1 MFVKICGITR
11 EADAEAAVAA
21 GASAIGFIFWP
32 KSPRYV
38 EPGRAA
44 AIVRTLPPFVTLV
57 GVFVNESVEH
67 MNAVADTVG
76 LGAVQL
82 HGDEG
87 PTLLNGINR
96 PVVKAI
102 GRVDAES
109 GVGWPERVILLVDA
123 HDPERRGGTGA
134 RADWQAAAV
143 LATSRRI
150 LLAGGITPAN
160 VVEAVTRVRP
170 FGIDVSSGV
179 EDAPGIKNADRIC
192 ELFEALRDSSAKLN
206 V

>member
-32 KSPRYV
+32 KSPRHI

-44 AIVRTLPPFVTLV
+44 AIVRNLPPFVTPV
-57 GVFVNESVEH
+57 GVFVNESAEH
-67 MNAVADTVG
+67 MNAVADIVG

-82 HGDEG
+82 HGDEE
-87 PTLLNGINR
+87 PTLLSGITR
-96 PVVKAI
+96 PVVKAV
-102 GRVDAES
+102 GRVDADS
-109 GVGWPERVILLVDA
+109 GFGWPERVVLLVDA

-134 RADWQAAAV
+134 RADWDAAAV

-179 EDAPGIKNADRIC
+179 EDAPGIKSADRIR
-192 ELFEALRDSSAKLN
+192 ELFEALRDCPRS
-206 V
+206 